1 MIASNRV
8 SISKNLLFASEI
20 GIGSI
25 CKMPGGSLPHCIKA
39 IGNSTQ
45 SFVQMINIPSSS
57 QNIAL

>member
-1 MIASNRV
+1 MIAPNRV

-25 CKMPGGSLPHCIKA
+25 CKMPGGFLPHCIKA
-39 IGNSTQ
+39 TENSTQ
-45 SFVQMINIPSSS
+45 SFIQMVNIPSNS